1 MGLALSLK
9 LQTPSVLFRTPT
21 FTMDGK
27 YTLKSNE
34 NYDAFLKAVGVPDE
48 LAAKMVAAVP
58 TVEVSTTA
66 TTSTMVVKAGDK
78 TYTNTIT
85 YGQDSPSDIAGLKY
99 TVNVKLCPDGY
110 SGSISLGG
118 KTGTIEVKKTA
129 DGYCQCM
136 TVGGVTCKRYYKKC

>member
-1 MGLALSLK
+1 MGHSTSRPTGNW
-9 LQTPSVLFRTPT
+9 QDPSEHHLT
-21 FTMDGK
+21 TMDGK
-27 YTLKSNE
+27 FILKSNE

-85 YGQDSPSDIAGLKY
+85 YGQDSP
-99 TVNVKLCPDGY
+99 Y

-136 TVGGVTCKRYYKKC
+136 TVGGSPARDITRSANIGDQSTDVISYVALL